1 MVPITVR
8 AVAIVVSVAMMTG
21 MAVGYIL
28 DQRVQY
34 VSPRTLTQDVERAS
48 IDMSRLSQP

>member
-1 MVPITVR
+1 
-8 AVAIVVSVAMMTG
+8 MTG

-34 VSPRTLTQDVERAS
+34 VTPRTLSPAVERAS
-48 IDMSRLSQP
+48 IDMSRLTQP